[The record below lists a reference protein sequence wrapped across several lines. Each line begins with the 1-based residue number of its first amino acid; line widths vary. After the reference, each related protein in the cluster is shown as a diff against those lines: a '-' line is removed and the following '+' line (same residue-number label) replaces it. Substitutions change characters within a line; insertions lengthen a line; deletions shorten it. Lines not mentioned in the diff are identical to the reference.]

1 MTNATELDPSQQIL
15 DAVDEAD
22 QVVGTARRADVFRL
36 RTNFRVAHLFL
47 FNQRGE
53 ILLQRLA
60 VRRKRHPGCW
70 GSSVAGYVTSGETYA
85 EAIARRS
92 REELGIGVQ
101 DLKLLG
107 KTSMSDEG
115 CTKFICAF
123 SGRCE
128 GPLAVDTSH
137 IAEVRFVPVPD
148 VVHAR
153 RIEAWN
159 FTPTFVHLVDL
170 YLSPGSR

>member
-1 MTNATELDPSQQIL
+1 MTNATELDTSQQVL
-15 DAVDEAD
+15 DAVDETD
-22 QVVGTARRADVFRL
+22 QVVGTATRADVFRL

-53 ILLQRLA
+53 LLLQRLA
-60 VRRKRHPGCW
+60 VGRNRHPGCW
-70 GSSVAGYVTSGETYA
+70 GSSVAAYVTSGETYG
-85 EAIARRS
+85 EAIARRT
-92 REELGIGVQ
+92 REELGIRVQ

-107 KTSMSDEG
+107 KTSMADEG
-115 CTKFICAF
+115 CTKFIGAF
-123 SGRCE
+123 TGRCE
-128 GPLAVDTSH
+128 GPLVVETSH

-148 VVHAR
+148 VVQAR

-170 YLSPGSR
+170 YLTPGSQ